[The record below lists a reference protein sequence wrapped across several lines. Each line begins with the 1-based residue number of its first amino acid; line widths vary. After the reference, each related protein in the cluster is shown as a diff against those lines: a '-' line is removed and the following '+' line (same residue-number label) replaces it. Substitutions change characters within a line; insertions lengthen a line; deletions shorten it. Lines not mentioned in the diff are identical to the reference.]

1 MSEKVLGRQEKLWN
15 SKEYIDKKYVSYTAF
30 KDYLGIMPQTL
41 LDIGCGFAHESG
53 WFNTEHGTEIWLLD
67 KQRND
72 QDNDKRHNDFGPVDD
87 FEAYNSFESI
97 RSSLESRNV
106 REYKLLEPTDT
117 TWDNAPKFDV
127 IMSESS
133 MGFHYPVRTYKE
145 FILEHSHNDT
155 RVFCSLRNVS
165 SVKQFVKDVVYM
177 HNDKRS
183 GFVEL
188 HRQGIAVL

>member
-67 KQRND
+67 KQRTD
-72 QDNDKRHNDFGPVDD
+72 QDNDKRHNDFGPVND

-188 HRQGIAVL
+188 KVQGISVL

>member
-30 KDYLGIMPQTL
+30 KDYLSIMPQTL

-72 QDNDKRHNDFGPVDD
+72 QDNDKRHNNFGPVDD

-97 RSSLESRNV
+97 RSSLESRKV

-117 TWDNAPKFDV
+117 TWDIAPKFDV

-145 FILEHSHNDT
+145 LIEKHSHSNT
-155 RVFCSLRNVS
+155 KIFCSLRDIKN
-165 SVKQFVKDVVYM
+165 KQTYIRGVVYM
-177 HNDKRS
+177 HNDGRS

>member
-67 KQRND
+67 KQRTD
-72 QDNDKRHNDFGPVDD
+72 QDNDKRHNDFGPVND

-117 TWDNAPKFDV
+117 TWDSAPKFDV

-188 HRQGIAVL
+188 KVQGISVL

>member
-15 SKEYIDKKYVSYTAF
+15 SKEYIDKKYVGYTAF